1 VTASAIPPP
10 GVIGVDEA
18 ARRPGVS
25 RATVYNWIDGK
36 RLIGRRL
43 TRQGTYIPGEQIVGP
58 GELVEGI
65 DQVLRIIPD
74 HRAAWR
80 FLDERSP
87 YIDGEE
93 RPIDEYSTRVNRPM
107 MLVDLRGS
115 ACVELGAPTDA
126 VHAKTM
132 VRAARLRVHCMS
144 SMRMWMGSGI
154 SRA

>member
-1 VTASAIPPP
+1 MEGQAFRMELRLLEYDHTVGHTYGMSITERVTVTLSA
-10 GVIGVDEA
+10 
-18 ARRPGVS
+18 
-25 RATVYNWIDGK
+25 
-36 RLIGRRL
+36 
-43 TRQGTYIPGEQIVGP
+43 
-58 GELVEGI
+58 ELVEGI

-74 HRAAWR
+74 RAAWR

-126 VHAKTM
+126 
-132 VRAARLRVHCMS
+132 ARS
-144 SMRMWMGSGI
+144 APAP
-154 SRA
+154 SRAGDAHP